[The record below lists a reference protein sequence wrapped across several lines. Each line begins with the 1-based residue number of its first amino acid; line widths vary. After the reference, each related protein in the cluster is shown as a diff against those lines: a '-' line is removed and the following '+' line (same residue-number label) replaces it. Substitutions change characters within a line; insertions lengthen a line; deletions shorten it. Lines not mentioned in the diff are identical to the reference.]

1 MAKDIKLGID
11 IGSSKIIA
19 ALGYYNEDYKW
30 DLVDFERIQSK
41 GVLRGEIVDVNSV
54 VRCLKVVLNNLK
66 ARGHEIPKETNI
78 CVGGQYTK
86 NFKHV
91 DFVRKNIDVEYTK
104 AILDEISE
112 IAVSPVKSSSEEEY
126 LRILRGIRVDKDP
139 MEKDPYGKE
148 GKKFAAHYNTVLGQS
163 SSLNNIKNVLANCD
177 LQLNKLLLKPE
188 AISEAV
194 LMYNEKDEGVC
205 LIDIGAGTTSLIVYE
220 SGMIQH
226 AAIIPFGGN
235 TITSDISKRFNLSLH
250 EAELLKRKHGNAF
263 AKYAEDEIVSVVL
276 DERQH
281 SVNIKELSRVIQ
293 YRVEELLDAALYQVQ
308 KSDCKDKL
316 DAGYVI
322 TGGCASLINI
332 DKLLYAKDSKH
343 VRFGYFDKDKIIGDG
358 MNNLSFT
365 TVIGTLAREE
375 NTKRSS
381 SKLSKIWN
389 SLFK

>member
-19 ALGYYNEDYKW
+19 ILGYYNEDYKW

-54 VRCLKVVLNNLK
+54 VRCLKVVLNSLK

-86 NFKHV
+86 NYKHV
-91 DFVRKNIDVEYTK
+91 DFIRRNVGTEYTK
-104 AILDEISE
+104 QILDEINE
-112 IAVSPVKSSSEEEY
+112 IAGSPVKNVNEEEY
-126 LRILRGIRVDKDP
+126 LKILRGICVDKDT
-139 MEKDPYGKE
+139 MEKDPYDKV
-148 GKKFAAHYNTVLGQS
+148 GKKFAAHYNTVFGLS
-163 SSLNNIKNVLANCD
+163 SSLNNIKSVLISCD
-177 LQLNKLLLKPE
+177 LQLNNLLLKPE

-194 LMYNEKDEGVC
+194 LLFNEKDEGVA

-220 SGMIQH
+220 SGMLQQ

-235 TITSDISKRFNLSLH
+235 TITSDISKRFKLSLH

-281 SVNIKELSRVIQ
+281 SINIKELSSVIQ
-293 YRVEELLDAALYQVQ
+293 SRVEELLDAALYQIQ
-308 KSDCKDKL
+308 KSECKDKL
-316 DAGYVI
+316 EAGYVI
-322 TGGCASLINI
+322 TGGCASLVNI
-332 DKLLYAKDSKH
+332 DKLLYAKDSKP
-343 VRFGYFDKDKIIGDG
+343 VRLGYFDKDKIIGDR

-365 TVIGTLAREE
+365 TAIGTLAREE